1 MFQKFPQQLEQTGLL
16 HISVLHKFNYDDNF
30 IIIIF
35 VIIIFIIITY
45 PVRLLNDVKSW
56 FAYVSRNLY
65 ISVDGWLIC
74 QKKKSKTYNT
84 FV

>member
-1 MFQKFPQQLEQTGLL
+1 MVGLPWFGRRNFSTESKVFQKFPQQLEQTGLL

-45 PVRLLNDVKSW
+45 PVRLLNDVKS
-56 FAYVSRNLY
+56 
-65 ISVDGWLIC
+65 
-74 QKKKSKTYNT
+74 
-84 FV
+84 